1 VPDHTYRWVIVGL
14 TLVIQA
20 VSLGVLLYS
29 FALFAVPWISEFGA
43 ARRDVMLIATV
54 LQFGVGAFSPL
65 VGRLMDRY
73 PMRWIVLAGLV
84 LLMLGLLLG
93 SAATD
98 LWQLIVLYSTV
109 FPLSMSLMGT
119 LASQTM
125 ITRWFD
131 DRRGLAIGISATGTN
146 LGGIVFPLL
155 VGAWLVSQGWR
166 ETYLALAVV
175 SLLAVGPLAWLVLA
189 REPAPSSDTLEVSAT
204 DGRLWTTREILGTRM
219 FWLPVL
225 CLLPMMVGFGA
236 VQFNLGAYA
245 SDLGYD
251 ASVAA
256 RLLAVMSVCMIIG
269 KFFFGS
275 LGDRFDHRY
284 LVWVALGFMTA
295 AMLILQTEASIA
307 ALTVGV
313 VFVGLS
319 GGGVLPMLGL
329 IFGSRFGVASFGRV
343 MGLVMLSLTIG
354 SFGPLIAGWIYDAT
368 GAYDAAFRLFL
379 LLFLPATVAI
389 RWLPSVPESRV

>member
-1 VPDHTYRWVIVGL
+1 
-14 TLVIQA
+14 
-20 VSLGVLLYS
+20 
-29 FALFAVPWISEFGA
+29 
-43 ARRDVMLIATV
+43 
-54 LQFGVGAFSPL
+54 
-65 VGRLMDRY
+65 MDRY

-295 AMLILQTEASIA
+295 AMLILQTEASIS